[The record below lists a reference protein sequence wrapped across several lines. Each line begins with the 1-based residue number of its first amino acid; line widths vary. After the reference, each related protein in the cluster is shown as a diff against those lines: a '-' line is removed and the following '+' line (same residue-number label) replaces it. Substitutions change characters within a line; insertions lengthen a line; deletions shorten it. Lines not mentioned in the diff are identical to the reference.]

1 MGLFTPA
8 QGVSEDGSTDVDW
21 AAEML
26 RPASRHTN

>member
-8 QGVSEDGSTDVDW
+8 QGVNENGLTDVAW

-26 RPASRHTN
+26 RPASRHTI